1 MTMQALRVNSTLQ
14 GGKYR
19 IIEKLG
25 QGGFGITY
33 LAENTLL
40 EGKVAIKEFFFKEYC
55 ERDDSTSRVT
65 IPTSGNREIV
75 ERFKQKFIKEAK
87 TIFRLNHPNIVRI
100 LDVFEENGTAYY
112 VMEYIEGES
121 LSDMVTRRGAIPFA
135 EAIGYVKAAAEAL
148 MYIHSKKINHLDIKP
163 GNLMKRNDDGEIV
176 LIDFG
181 VAKQYD
187 LATSQGTTTTP
198 VGISCGYS
206 PTEQYRKNGVQTF
219 SPQSDVYSLA
229 ATLFKLLTGNTPPE
243 AMEIQ
248 DEGLPVAELQA
259 KHIPST
265 VISAI
270 AMAMKGRHERTQ
282 SVELFIANLQKTE
295 DSFNVVENQQKT
307 ENIQKKEEARFP
319 SGDDEIE
326 ALKEA
331 EAQAMAEARA
341 KVAAA
346 RKAREEAERK
356 AREEAE
362 RKIREAREKA
372 EAERKAREEAEIAR
386 KAREEAERKAREEAA
401 RIAHE
406 VAIRKAR
413 EEAEAKV
420 LAQAKAMIEA
430 ERKAREAAEAKAAEA
445 ARKAEAERKAREQ
458 AELIAHEKAEAE
470 RKAREEAERI
480 AREKAET
487 ERKAKA
493 EAERRALE
501 EAKRKVQEARMETDR
516 KAKEE
521 AERKAKEEA
530 ERRALED
537 AKRKVQE
544 ARMEAERKAKE
555 EVERRA
561 KTEAERK
568 VNEMDNGKKKGAFSP
583 TPPSFRKDAD
593 TVVPPPADETTPPE
607 AMEIQDE
614 GLPVAE
620 LQEKQISRPVIS
632 AIDMAM
638 KGRSDRTQSVAE
650 FISNLNGDTTVM
662 HSCSTEAGSKR
673 QKSERK
679 AVKNFH
685 IGGVS
690 FDMIW
695 VEGGTFC
702 MGATSEQGNDAY
714 GDEEP
719 VHSVTLSGYYIG
731 KTEVTQ
737 ALWESVMCSNPSTI
751 QDNDLPVENVSWDD
765 CQEFIRKLNS
775 LTGQNFRLPTEAEW
789 EFACRGGNN
798 SRGYKYSGGNDIDN
812 VAWNTDNSGRKTWL
826 RGISGRRVHH
836 VATKLPNELGIYD
849 MSGNV
854 FEWCSDWY
862 GDYSIHAQTNPKGS
876 DDGVYRVLRGGSW
889 GINARSCRSSYRSGG
904 SPSFR
909 SSYLGLRLAL

>member
-112 VMEYIEGES
+112 VMDYIEGES
-121 LSDMVTRRGAIPFA
+121 LGDMVKRRGAIPEA
-135 EAIGYVKAAAEAL
+135 EALGYVKDAASAL
-148 MYIHSKKINHLDIKP
+148 EYIHSKNINHLDIKP
-163 GNLMKRNDDGEIV
+163 SNLVLRHDDGKV
-176 LIDFG
+176 LVIDFG

-187 LATSQGTTTTP
+187 AVTSEGTTTTP
-198 VGISCGYS
+198 VGISHGYS
-206 PTEQYRKNGVQTF
+206 PAEQYRKNGVQAF
-219 SPQSDVYSLA
+219 SPQSDVYALA

-248 DEGLPVAELQA
+248 DEGLPVAELQE
-259 KHIPST
+259 KQISRP

-307 ENIQKKEEARFP
+307 ENIQKKEEARLP
-319 SGDDEIE
+319 SGEDEIE
-326 ALKEA
+326 ALKDA

-386 KAREEAERKAREEAA
+386 KAHEEAE
-401 RIAHE
+401 
-406 VAIRKAR
+406 RKAR

-480 AREKAET
+480 AREKAEA

-493 EAERRALE
+493 EAERRALD
-501 EAKRKVQEARMETDR
+501 EAKRKVQDARMETDR

-555 EVERRA
+555 EAERRA

-632 AIDMAM
+632 AIAMAM

-876 DDGVYRVLRGGSW
+876 DDGVYRILRGGSW

>member
-1 MTMQALRVNSTLQ
+1 MQALRVNSTLQ

-75 ERFKQKFIKEAK
+75 ERFKQKFIKEAR

-112 VMEYIEGES
+112 VMDYIEGES
-121 LSDMVTRRGAIPFA
+121 LGDMVKRRGAIPEA
-135 EAIGYVKAAAEAL
+135 EALGYVKDAASAL
-148 MYIHSKKINHLDIKP
+148 EYIHSKNINHLDIKP
-163 GNLMKRNDDGEIV
+163 GNLVLRKEDGKV
-176 LIDFG
+176 LVIDFG

-187 LATSQGTTTTP
+187 AVTSEGTTTTP
-198 VGISCGYS
+198 VGISHGYS
-206 PTEQYRKNGVQTF
+206 PAEQYRKNGVQSF
-219 SPQSDVYSLA
+219 SPQSDVYALA
-229 ATLFKLLTGNTPPE
+229 ATLFKLLTGN
-243 AMEIQ
+243 
-248 DEGLPVAELQA
+248 
-259 KHIPST
+259 
-265 VISAI
+265 
-270 AMAMKGRHERTQ
+270 
-282 SVELFIANLQKTE
+282 
-295 DSFNVVENQQKT
+295 
-307 ENIQKKEEARFP
+307 
-319 SGDDEIE
+319 
-326 ALKEA
+326 
-331 EAQAMAEARA
+331 
-341 KVAAA
+341 
-346 RKAREEAERK
+346 
-356 AREEAE
+356 
-362 RKIREAREKA
+362 
-372 EAERKAREEAEIAR
+372 
-386 KAREEAERKAREEAA
+386 
-401 RIAHE
+401 
-406 VAIRKAR
+406 
-413 EEAEAKV
+413 
-420 LAQAKAMIEA
+420 
-430 ERKAREAAEAKAAEA
+430 
-445 ARKAEAERKAREQ
+445 
-458 AELIAHEKAEAE
+458 
-470 RKAREEAERI
+470 
-480 AREKAET
+480 
-487 ERKAKA
+487 
-493 EAERRALE
+493 
-501 EAKRKVQEARMETDR
+501 
-516 KAKEE
+516 
-521 AERKAKEEA
+521 
-530 ERRALED
+530 
-537 AKRKVQE
+537 
-544 ARMEAERKAKE
+544 
-555 EVERRA
+555 
-561 KTEAERK
+561 
-568 VNEMDNGKKKGAFSP
+568 
-583 TPPSFRKDAD
+583 
-593 TVVPPPADETTPPE
+593 TPPE

-826 RGISGRRVHH
+826 RGFSGRRVHH

-904 SPSFR
+904 SPGFR